1 MTFYIYLD
9 NQLLTLSTDM
19 TNNEIDQ
26 GMAVILCYKLKIAHF
41 PHIFLNMD
49 ISLVNALICLEISI
63 HIAETCSEGSVSQN
77 FDIGLSF
84 NFMVC

>member
-26 GMAVILCYKLKIAHF
+26 GMAVILCHKLKIAHF
-41 PHIFLNMD
+41 PHIFFEHGYL
-49 ISLVNALICLEISI
+49 
-63 HIAETCSEGSVSQN
+63 TC
-77 FDIGLSF
+77 
-84 NFMVC
+84 